1 MSYDV
6 VYSMLLVVSRLASLM
21 WIMYNSVIQ
30 STEIIMNDLIM
41 CSDCGCTMPSSE
53 AEYLDVG
60 GDPICTDC
68 FDEVYPSSY
77 ERLDNFDPAGH

>member
-1 MSYDV
+1 
-6 VYSMLLVVSRLASLM
+6 
-21 WIMYNSVIQ
+21 
-30 STEIIMNDLIM
+30 MNDLIM

-53 AEYLDVG
+53 AEYIDVG